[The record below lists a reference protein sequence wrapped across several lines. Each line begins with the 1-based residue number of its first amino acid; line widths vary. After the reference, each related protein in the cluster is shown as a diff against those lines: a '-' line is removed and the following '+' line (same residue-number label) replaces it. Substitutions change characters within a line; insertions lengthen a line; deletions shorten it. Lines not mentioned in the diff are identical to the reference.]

1 MLREVVRTGVSLDS
15 VYGETIQRIREQEGG
30 QSRLG
35 MEVLAWVSH
44 SVRPLRIS
52 ELRHALA
59 IEVASKDLDRENIP
73 PLDTVLGSCLG
84 LVVVDEETSTVRLIH
99 YTLQEHL
106 FADHILPNAHQTLAE
121 ACLAYLHY
129 EWVKGLPV
137 DVDPNLSDMPFLE
150 YSSSYWGIH
159 AKEGLS
165 GGVKSL
171 ALELSNLYDTHI
183 SSTLLFN
190 RINCFGSSSAT
201 PYLFTGLHCASY
213 FGIIEVVTSLIEMKN
228 CHINQ
233 RDCIGHTPL
242 MWAARQGN
250 EEVVG
255 LLLTRGDVVPDEPD
269 NDGRTALSWASS
281 LGYEKVVRLLLA
293 RGDVNPDKVDNY
305 GQTALWWASQ
315 GSKDVGRLLL
325 TSGDFNLDRSHNHG
339 QNVLNWASALVYEGI
354 VRTLFTWE
362 NVNLGES
369 HNGCQAMVQW
379 VSRGD
384 EGVVRSLITL
394 DDLNPDTLNHY
405 DQAPHAQ
412 ASSHGNRE
420 IVRLLLA
427 QGNVNLDELYSSG
440 RTAPLLALLD
450 RYGTIIELLLPRT
463 NVHSSFST
471 TMIFAVVSGVGL
483 LHVSNTSA
491 VIHFMHTLI
500 TLVFFLR
507 FPGQKYPPCLTSQNR
522 CARIAALLQRRKSVV
537 FSYYSAQN
545 FRALWVSGL
554 ALGVLLSREGTLR
567 GIIYIIQIHAF
578 PVFLLLVFGRNL

>member
-1 MLREVVRTGVSLDS
+1 VR
-15 VYGETIQRIREQEGG
+15 R
-30 QSRLG
+30 
-35 MEVLAWVSH
+35 
-44 SVRPLRIS
+44 
-52 ELRHALA
+52 
-59 IEVASKDLDRENIP
+59 
-73 PLDTVLGSCLG
+73 
-84 LVVVDEETSTVRLIH
+84 
-99 YTLQEHL
+99 
-106 FADHILPNAHQTLAE
+106 
-121 ACLAYLHY
+121 
-129 EWVKGLPV
+129 
-137 DVDPNLSDMPFLE
+137 
-150 YSSSYWGIH
+150 
-159 AKEGLS
+159 
-165 GGVKSL
+165 
-171 ALELSNLYDTHI
+171 
-183 SSTLLFN
+183 
-190 RINCFGSSSAT
+190 
-201 PYLFTGLHCASY
+201 
-213 FGIIEVVTSLIEMKN
+213 
-228 CHINQ
+228 
-233 RDCIGHTPL
+233 
-242 MWAARQGN
+242 
-250 EEVVG
+250 
-255 LLLTRGDVVPDEPD
+255 LLTRGDVNPDEPD

-281 LGYEKVVRLLLA
+281 LGYEKVVGLLLA
-293 RGDVNPDKVDNY
+293 RGDVNPDRADNY

-325 TSGDFNLDRSHNHG
+325 TSGDFNLDKSHNDG

-362 NVNLGES
+362 NFNLGES
-369 HNGCQAMVQW
+369 HNDCQAMVQW

-394 DDLNPDTLNHY
+394 DDLNPDTLSHY

-412 ASSHGNRE
+412 ASSYGNRE

-427 QGNVNLDELYSSG
+427 QGNADLDELYSSG

-450 RYGTIIELLLPRT
+450 RYGAIIELLLPRT

-483 LHVSNTSA
+483 VHVSNTSA

-545 FRALWVSGL
+545 FRAVWVSGL